1 MATVQRTA
9 LVCLWNSAVLKEDD
23 QCNYQQTNSMP
34 EGVTNVILRN
44 RLFHIGMNVG
54 FISSTLLLCGIS

>member
-23 QCNYQQTNSMP
+23 QCNYFTATAYIFHNQDNS
-34 EGVTNVILRN
+34 GKTGL
-44 RLFHIGMNVG
+44 
-54 FISSTLLLCGIS
+54 LLLCFKYI